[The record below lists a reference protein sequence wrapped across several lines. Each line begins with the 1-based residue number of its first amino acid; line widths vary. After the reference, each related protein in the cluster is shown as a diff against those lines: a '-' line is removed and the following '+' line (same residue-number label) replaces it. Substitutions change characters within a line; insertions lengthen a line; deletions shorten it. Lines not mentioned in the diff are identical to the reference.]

1 MIIGSNFKLSSR
13 KFLDDRQQCQSLME
27 LSLNEKEY
35 LYPLGFE
42 VYCIEEG
49 KWYQNVSKDKN
60 VPIWEER
67 KGNGSLDIDD
77 VIADGEVLSD
87 KTWSSEYIDS
97 FKTDLELL
105 LIDNEDYLAEIE
117 DRVLFIEGSLHY
129 LENFDGSYDSLTNK
143 PIIPTKTSELI
154 NDAGFA
160 PYSELDSSGIFE
172 LAHGHHNMNLLDE
185 ITEERIA
192 QWDNGT
198 SGDSYFNGDYNYLD
212 NKPLEYLGDD
222 SSIIIN
228 LDNVN
233 NGTYIVNGI
242 IGEYS
247 LVNELTFIKKINE
260 QVIVTLPNLLK
271 VLTLK
276 LNGNIW
282 TKINEIDYQID
293 KNNANINNSLNIGEG
308 NIVNENN
315 QIVQGRFNEEDVE
328 GKYINI
334 VGNGEDNDN
343 RKNIHTLD
351 WNGNAWYNGKL
362 SQEGVPVEDKDLT
375 TKGYVDGKFATSER
389 VEQYIE
395 KNDRENARRDV
406 IIDALANG
414 RKRTVEIVDGEGDLL
429 FATEKDTI
437 FIDKIEGE
445 TLVNVCDQEEPIPI
459 TKEYTVEGT
468 NHIPLQGEY
477 DGKCRPFVYGN
488 TLVNRNVEYDKTM
501 KIGQNVNAN
510 GTMIEFQGTKD
521 SEVQVS
527 LDGHTVVN
535 LGTKKGGELYK
546 SFDNGT
552 GNEISLVGEGE
563 SKTDVVCEGDTLVN
577 LWNSEPFGNRIGL
590 KIYDFN
596 QDLKGRKVTIQIN
609 TGDLDT
615 TYMKWA
621 IYRHNNDDSA
631 GSFIP
636 YTNDFSIK
644 VVDFSTD
651 TAIDFDYTK
660 IKVNVFEGDLTQT
673 PHLIPTEYVEGMKST
688 FEDKYIPYSIYD
700 GTKLTSVSPTQYQLS
715 LTVKTNIEYTII
727 TTINTNKYQYAVYSS
742 DGLNE
747 YYSYTDTKKTS
758 VFICDTQNILFKV
771 RMNPSYEGDDYEFIM
786 SEVQDKFLIVEGNWE
801 GREYL
806 LTSEYFGKYKVD
818 MRSVGKNLF
827 DINGNITEVLP
838 STKKGAETYYNTL
851 VDNKLKINR
860 YSSKHTSMGQ
870 VIKVKPNTQY
880 TISCTFDNS
889 NSSIPGRLVIYD
901 YNTNIH
907 RIIEILSDLN
917 DVSIRRSMNFTT
929 NDCTDIFIGFTREG
943 RLQDVIENDYSL
955 IYDIQ
960 LEEGTVESEYE
971 PYFGT
976 NKTIYL
982 NSPLLKGDRIEMY
995 NGKLCHYHKMGK
1007 AVLDG
1012 SENWW
1017 SSSLNSLIESNNNLA
1032 VFGLTQ
1038 ITLEPNI
1045 VNPSTELSKIYSDK
1059 FLTLAPQNTNEYVVK
1074 EGISTHYKTP
1084 GQFRVAIK
1092 RDRLSTT
1099 DVNGFKQWLAENPT
1113 TVIYE
1118 LAEPYYEEISVTENM
1133 IFNISSNSTLT
1144 YESAVPMG
1152 NTTFLSYVD
1161 KLNLLKSS
1169 TQYTISFNCDV
1180 EGILLEVSLG
1190 GTKTNVI
1197 SQLHNTL
1204 SIITPPIETDG
1215 KLMIDGYGIAN
1226 IDNVVIT
1233 AGEMAYEYFEGL
1245 KSSFEN
1251 EGNKINLMVKIND
1264 TNLIFGKGGRIK

>member
-172 LAHGHHNMNLLDE
+172 LAHGHHNINLLDE

-198 SGDSYFNGDYNYLD
+198 NGDSYFNGDYNYLD

-247 LVNELTFIKKINE
+247 LVNELTFIEKINE
-260 QVIVTLPNLLK
+260 QVIVTLPKLLK

-609 TGDLDT
+609 TGNLDT
-615 TYMKWA
+615 TYMNWA
-621 IYRHNNDDSA
+621 IYRRSNDA
-631 GSFIP
+631 NIGSFIP

-651 TAIDFDYTK
+651 TAIDFDKYVFYINNYNESEYVDFDYTK

-806 LTSEYFGKYKVD
+806 LTSEYFGKYKVA
-818 MRSVGKNLF
+818 MRSTGKNLF
-827 DINGNITEVLP
+827 DINGNITEILP
-838 STKKGAETYYNTL
+838 STVKGSETYYNTL

-860 YSSKHTSMGQ
+860 YSSSYAVMGQ

-889 NSSIPGRLVIYD
+889 NSSIPGMLAIYD
-901 YNTNIH
+901 YNTNLH
-907 RIIEILSDLN
+907 RIAAIYSNLN
-917 DVSIRRSMNFTT
+917 DVSTRRSMNFTT
-929 NDCTDIFIGFTREG
+929 NDCTDILIGFTRAGKPQNEI
-943 RLQDVIENDYSL
+943 VNDYSP
-955 IYDIQ
+955 
-960 LEEGTVESEYE
+960 VM
-971 PYFGT
+971 
-976 NKTIYL
+976 
-982 NSPLLKGDRIEMY
+982 SPDPTY
-995 NGKLCHYHKMGK
+995 
-1007 AVLDG
+1007 
-1012 SENWW
+1012 
-1017 SSSLNSLIESNNNLA
+1017 
-1032 VFGLTQ
+1032 
-1038 ITLEPNI
+1038 
-1045 VNPSTELSKIYSDK
+1045 
-1059 FLTLAPQNTNEYVVK
+1059 TLASPRYSLEYL
-1074 EGISTHYKTP
+1074 P
-1084 GQFRVAIK
+1084 A
-1092 RDRLSTT
+1092 
-1099 DVNGFKQWLAENPT
+1099 
-1113 TVIYE
+1113 
-1118 LAEPYYEEISVTENM
+1118 
-1133 IFNISSNSTLT
+1133 
-1144 YESAVPMG
+1144 
-1152 NTTFLSYVD
+1152 
-1161 KLNLLKSS
+1161 
-1169 TQYTISFNCDV
+1169 
-1180 EGILLEVSLG
+1180 
-1190 GTKTNVI
+1190 
-1197 SQLHNTL
+1197 
-1204 SIITPPIETDG
+1204 SIP
-1215 KLMIDGYGIAN
+1215 
-1226 IDNVVIT
+1226 
-1233 AGEMAYEYFEGL
+1233 
-1245 KSSFEN
+1245 
-1251 EGNKINLMVKIND
+1251 
-1264 TNLIFGKGGRIK
+1264 